1 ALRFEQRAG
10 DAEAEQHA
18 AAAEVA
24 HQVERRHRRLAF
36 ASESVQHAG
45 EGDVID
51 VVAGARRKR
60 PALAPAGHAAV
71 NQARV
76 FFKTFMWTQTQALH
90 DARPESFDQSV
101 GAPDQLKSSF
111 LSGIRLQFQH
121 YPTLA

>member
-1 ALRFEQRAG
+1 MLWGWRRASDQLSTGAKQASDPSKTLHHSSRVFALKVFANCSRIFGQPAG

-36 ASESVQHAG
+36 SSESVQHAG
-45 EGDVID
+45 EGDVVD
-51 VVAGARRKR
+51 VVAGARRER

-76 FFKTFMWTQTQALH
+76 FFKTFMRT
-90 DARPESFDQSV
+90 
-101 GAPDQLKSSF
+101 
-111 LSGIRLQFQH
+111 
-121 YPTLA
+121 